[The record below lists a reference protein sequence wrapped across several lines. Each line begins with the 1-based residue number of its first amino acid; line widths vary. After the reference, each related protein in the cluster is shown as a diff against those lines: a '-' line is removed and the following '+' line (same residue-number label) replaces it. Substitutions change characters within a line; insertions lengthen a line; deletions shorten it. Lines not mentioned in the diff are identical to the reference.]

1 MSSEEKSD
9 NLPPEEPP
17 APSASTPATEKR
29 PVIDEKLFK
38 AYELYLSERTRLSG
52 GKQEQSKAYDQ
63 TILTFS
69 AGAVALSFTFLEKV
83 VKNPNA
89 KGLLYTS
96 WIFFGAAIVLTIYS
110 HLASQ
115 KAFEGE
121 IEDLDTRYRKL
132 TGLPAED
139 TPAPTS
145 PITPWGVTL
154 RWQKTFADMF
164 KPTLNVFRKAVKLLN
179 RCSGAFFFLG
189 LISFGWFALENWV
202 LIKQE
207 TKTVATTKTPA
218 NVKVIPVRPT
228 QPGTGAVPD
237 PGVLPPIKPSGNIPE
252 GTKP

>member
-1 MSSEEKSD
+1 MSGEEKSD
-9 NLPPEEPP
+9 HHPPEEPP
-17 APSASTPATEKR
+17 APSTSAIEK
-29 PVIDEKLFK
+29 PIDEKLFR

-96 WIFFGAAIVLTIYS
+96 WIFFGAAIVSTIYS
-110 HLASQ
+110 HLTSQ

-121 IEDLDTRYRKL
+121 IDDLDTRYRQL

-139 TPAPTS
+139 TPSPTS
-145 PITPWGVTL
+145 PMTAWGVTL
-154 RWQKTFADMF
+154 MWQKTFAAMF
-164 KPTLNVFRKAVKLLN
+164 KPTLNFFRKAVKFLN
-179 RCSGAFFFLG
+179 WCSGAFFFFG

-202 LIKQE
+202 FIKKE
-207 TKTVATTKTPA
+207 PKAVATTKSPTD
-218 NVKVIPVRPT
+218 VKVVAVRPV
-228 QPGTGAVPD
+228 QPGD
-237 PGVLPPIKPSGNIPE
+237 RHLPPITPTVPPKVNKP
-252 GTKP
+252 